1 MKRSYVS
8 RLNRNGTYYLSGAF
22 LLLIGVPLYQLLV
35 LLPQGYSEALAA
47 AYKGL
52 FSSYLL
58 WLSGHST
65 QFLGYRAILF
75 LAFATFISLPFTL
88 FRIIIAQELLERT
101 EEKQPVEDKENEENE
116 ENEEISSEETG
127 NTNGTTETEES
138 ETSPAGDGEDGES
151 GENGEN
157 GMPSDAWRGK
167 GFAVLAAWTG
177 FLGILFYLLGTLAS
191 SIYLAIVS
199 TGFTSHS
206 TTPGGFS
213 ALSSTFTITSNT
225 VGGGLL
231 ALSSLFFGIFIAR
244 RGLNLWPV
252 AWVLFGYVALAVGA
266 LLSGS
271 AVSVVSS
278 PIEGQAAL
286 TTPAILLFAL
296 WVLWFGIML
305 VRLRPE
311 VQE

>member
-8 RLNRNGTYYLSGAF
+8 RLNRSGTYYLSGAF

-35 LLPQGYSEALAA
+35 LLPQGYSEALSAA
-47 AYKGL
+47 DKGL
-52 FSSYLL
+52 FSAYLL
-58 WLSGHST
+58 WLSGHSA

-88 FRIIIAQELLERT
+88 FRIIIAQELLERP
-101 EEKQPVEDKENEENE
+101 EEKRPGEAKDDGENDENGEET
-116 ENEEISSEETG
+116 SEETDD
-127 NTNGTTETEES
+127 TYGTIETEEN
-138 ETSPAGDGEDGES
+138 ETSPAEDE
-151 GENGEN
+151 EDEDND
-157 GMPSDAWRGK
+157 MPSDAWRGK

-191 SIYLAIVS
+191 SIYLVLVS
-199 TGFTSHS
+199 TGFTLHS
-206 TTPGGFS
+206 ATPGGFS
-213 ALSSTFTITSNT
+213 ALSSTFTIISNT

-231 ALSSLFFGIFIAR
+231 ALSSLFFGIVIAR

-311 VQE
+311 GQK